1 MAETIYST
9 KPNVDIVIKQIKE
22 EMKGEKYMDIIKSYK
37 DLCKEIKIWELR
49 VETYE
54 AEIRA
59 IKRLARLYGPSDV
72 KGIDYTKPRV
82 QESNQIGFEEALFR
96 LHQLEEH
103 ISMHQST
110 IDEMEELKKEME
122 ERIGRLDGLD
132 KKVVYMREIQGKSL
146 KEIADELG
154 YSEIYIKKISARN
167 PKKYT

>member
-1 MAETIYST
+1 M
-9 KPNVDIVIKQIKE
+9 
-22 EMKGEKYMDIIKSYK
+22 
-37 DLCKEIKIWELR
+37 
-49 VETYE
+49 
-54 AEIRA
+54 
-59 IKRLARLYGPSDV
+59 
-72 KGIDYTKPRV
+72 
-82 QESNQIGFEEALFR
+82 GFEEALFR

-132 KKVVYMREIQGKSL
+132 KKVVYMREIQGKPL

-167 PKKYT
+167 PKEYT